1 MTSDSGVHVCELRVY
16 AMCVSSVY
24 CHPFTYNIYDAPVSS
39 EFQGSLSGGDQLDS
53 TWIQVKSVT
62 STAEYRVPRGPQRP
76 GFSFEPGHS
85 TSAERT
91 QCYSKKGKWSEYLS
105 FLLVLLPCTS
115 QPLKIMTG
123 GNEKIKTA
131 PDSFPF
137 SLSFLASEPKVE
149 PVGSR
154 EAYQEVK

>member
-1 MTSDSGVHVCELRVY
+1 MFCKWRLTGQWSSCVWAKGTCN
-16 AMCVSSVY
+16 MCVL
-24 CHPFTYNIYDAPVSS
+24 CLLPPVHI
-39 EFQGSLSGGDQLDS
+39 QYLWCPCWLRIPGIPAAGAQWDS

-62 STAEYRVPRGPQRP
+62 STAEYRGSDSPQRP

-91 QCYSKKGKWSEYLS
+91 QCYSKKGKWSENLS

-123 GNEKIKTA
+123 GKEKTKQLLIPSLSA
-131 PDSFPF
+131 FPF
-137 SLSFLASEPKVE
+137 P
-149 PVGSR
+149 PVSQR
-154 EAYQEVK
+154 